1 MLLFELAEVPALVW
15 SEGKTGS
22 EIVECVIVC

>member
-1 MLLFELAEVPALVW
+1 MLLFELAEVPVLVW
-15 SEGKTGS
+15 GEGESVS